1 MGRLEDRV
9 NAINQ
14 IIRERPELRKPLELH
29 TMILEAQRQLRESP
43 GKGTSLD
50 WNDKSLISNLQHDA
64 LKSNKPIASLL
75 EASVFDPTVML
86 HTCEKVAGVFFEKG
100 AKEEELKEFIRE
112 MKSGR
117 INIQDA
123 VSAVL
128 KGDAE
133 PFENYGEKF
142 GIDPALVFFIISSLI
157 QPCIEEIASK
167 TDNSLR
173 EKWWQAPCPV
183 CGRAP
188 ICARSKSNK
197 RYLVCTF
204 CGSRHLADQF
214 LCANCGNTDPLT
226 LKFLTPEDNPELRVD
241 YCEKC
246 KHYLKVIDEDKSG
259 KPIPESLEDIIT
271 IDLDIIAKDEGLVRI

>member
-1 MGRLEDRV
+1 MGRLEDR
-9 NAINQ
+9 INVIKQ
-14 IIRERPELRKPLELH
+14 ITRERPELRKPLELY

-43 GKGTSLD
+43 GKGTNLD
-50 WNDKSLISNLQHDA
+50 WTDKSLISSLQHDA
-64 LKSNKPIASLL
+64 LKSNKPITGLL
-75 EASVFDPTVML
+75 DASVFDYTAL
-86 HTCEKVAGVFFEKG
+86 LYTCEKVAGIFFEKG
-100 AKEEELKEFIRE
+100 AKEEELKEFIHE

-133 PFENYGEKF
+133 LFGDYGERFKT
-142 GIDPALVFFIISSLI
+142 DPALVFFIISSLV
-157 QPCIEEIASK
+157 QPCIEEIADK
-167 TDNSLR
+167 TDSSLI

-183 CGRAP
+183 CGRMP
-188 ICARSKSNK
+188 MCARSKNNK

-204 CGSRHLADQF
+204 CGSRYLADQF
-214 LCANCGNTDPLT
+214 LCANCGNTDPST
-226 LKFLTPEDNPELRVD
+226 LKFLTPEDNPEFRVD

-259 KPIPESLEDIIT
+259 SSIPESLEDIVT
-271 IDLDIIAKDEGLVRI
+271 IDLDIIAKDAGLVRI